1 MAYGTAGRT
10 LSGLMAAAIL
20 YASSNAWSAELIT
33 AAEAALPN
41 SPDAGMT
48 LRGISRGPAI
58 EQISPAPGAK
68 SVTSPVSFIV
78 KLNARNNEKIDKD
91 SVKVIYL
98 KAQPIDLTP
107 RIKPFLGDG
116 GIEMKGAELPPGTHV
131 LRIDVKDGQ
140 GRNSTALLTLKVG
153 EK

>member
-1 MAYGTAGRT
+1 MTYRTAGRT
-10 LSGLMAAAIL
+10 LSGLMAAAML
-20 YASSNAWSAELIT
+20 YASATAWSAELIT

-58 EQISPAPGAK
+58 EQVSPAPGAK
-68 SVTSPVSFIV
+68 RVTSPVSFIV

-91 SVKVIYL
+91 TVKVIYL
-98 KAQPIDLTP
+98 KAQPVDLTP
-107 RIKPFLGDG
+107 RIKAFLGDG
-116 GIEMKGAELPPGTHV
+116 GIEMKDAELPLGTHV

-140 GRNSTALLTLKVG
+140 GRSSTALLTLKV
-153 EK
+153 EAK